1 MKTILATLLA
11 GAALLAA
18 PVADAQRHRATPD
31 EKLAKLLE
39 GRVAGKPVDCISLS
53 RTGASQ
59 VIEGKAIVYTV
70 GNTLYVN
77 ELRGGAD
84 QLDDNSILV
93 TNTFGSQLC
102 SIDTVRLIDRVSF
115 FPRGFVSLGE
125 FVPYSKPKKSN

>member
-18 PVADAQRHRATPD
+18 PVANAQRHRATPE
-31 EKLAKLLE
+31 EKLAKLLD
-39 GRVAGKPVDCISLS
+39 GRVAGKPVDCISLD
-53 RTGASQ
+53 RTGSSQ
-59 VIEGKAIVYTV
+59 IIDGKAIIYTV

-77 ELRGGAD
+77 QPRGGAE

-102 SIDTVRLIDRVSF
+102 SIDTVRLIDRNSF

-125 FVPYSKPKKSN
+125 FVPYTKPKKSN

>member
-1 MKTILATLLA
+1 MKPILATLLA

-18 PVADAQRHRATPD
+18 PVANARHRDTP
-31 EKLAKLLE
+31 EQQLAKLLD
-39 GRVAGKPVDCISLS
+39 GRVAGKPVDCISLDRAGS
-53 RTGASQ
+53 SQ
-59 VIEGKAIVYTV
+59 IIDGKAIVYTL

-77 ELRGGAD
+77 QPRGGAE

-102 SIDTVRLIDRVSF
+102 SIDTVRLIDRNSY

-125 FVPYSKPKKSN
+125 FVPYTKPKKSN

>member
-18 PVADAQRHRATPD
+18 PVANAQRHRATP
-31 EKLAKLLE
+31 EERLAKLLG
-39 GRVAGKPVDCISLS
+39 GRVAGKPVDCISLNMAGS
-53 RTGASQ
+53 SQ
-59 VIEGKAIVYTV
+59 VIDGTAIVYQL

-77 ELRGGAD
+77 RPRGGAE

-102 SIDTVRLIDRVSF
+102 SIDTVRLIDRNSY

-125 FVPYSKPKKSN
+125 FVPYTKPKKSN

>member
-18 PVADAQRHRATPD
+18 PVANAQRHRATPE
-31 EKLAKLLE
+31 EKLAKLLD
-39 GRVAGKPVDCISLS
+39 GRVAGKPVDCISLNMAGS
-53 RTGASQ
+53 SQ
-59 VIEGKAIVYTV
+59 VIDGTAIVYQL

-77 ELRGGAD
+77 RPRGGAD

-102 SIDTVRLIDRVSF
+102 SIDTVRLIDRNSY

-125 FVPYSKPKKSN
+125 FVPYTKPKKSN

>member
-1 MKTILATLLA
+1 MKMILATLLA

-18 PVADAQRHRATPD
+18 PVANAQRHRATPE
-31 EKLAKLLE
+31 EKLAKLLA
-39 GRVAGKPVDCISLS
+39 GRVAGKPVDCISLV

-59 VIEGKAIVYTV
+59 IIDGKAIVYTV

-77 ELRGGAD
+77 QPRGGAE

-102 SIDTVRLIDRVSF
+102 SIDTVRLIDRNSF

-125 FVPYSKPKKSN
+125 FVPYTKPKKSN